1 MTTKTEQIIAD
12 SQHPLKG
19 GTSAA
24 LITELRRLD
33 ALCAAYWRE
42 IEYVRHHFEQPDEDA
57 CLVWLNADN
66 DVIEEHC
73 RRVEATDAARREAG
87 EGTTT

>member
-24 LITELRRLD
+24 LISELRRLD

-42 IEYVRHHFEQPDEDA
+42 IEHMRSEQPLHTAYKADEP
-57 CLVWLNADN
+57 CPGCVWLSQ
-66 DVIEEHC
+66 
-73 RRVEATDAARREAG
+73 RVDLRKATDAARREAG
-87 EGTTT
+87 EGQC